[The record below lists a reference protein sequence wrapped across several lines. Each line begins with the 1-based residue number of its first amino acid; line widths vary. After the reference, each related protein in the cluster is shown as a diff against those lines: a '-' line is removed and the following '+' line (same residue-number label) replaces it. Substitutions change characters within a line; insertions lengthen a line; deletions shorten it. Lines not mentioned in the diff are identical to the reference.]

1 MVRKTRTRADEV
13 RKQVLI
19 VAAIATGALSAFG
32 GMGAF
37 AVDRWTTDKVCSDMI
52 ALGTGEVKPQTETE
66 PQANATQL
74 ADLRDELTRIEGR
87 LLFNQDLR
95 KAVQGFAADT
105 VRAEQ
110 VVNDLSRFNDVKKA
124 GQATTTEQ
132 AESQIALVKNTI
144 SVLRSMDDHTR
155 DAQIAC
161 GLVPI
166 GIPAVQEQ
174 LALLSA

>member
-1 MVRKTRTRADEV
+1 MPRKTRTRADEV

-19 VAAIATGALSAFG
+19 VAAIATGTVTAFG
-32 GMGAF
+32 GLGAF
-37 AVDRWTTDKVCSDMI
+37 TVDRWTTDRVCSDMI

-66 PQANATQL
+66 PQADATQL
-74 ADLRDELTRIEGR
+74 AELREELTRTEGR

-95 KAVQGFAADT
+95 KAIQGFSADT

-110 VVNDLSRFNDVKKA
+110 VMSDLAHFSDVKKA
-124 GQATTTEQ
+124 SRTTTTEQ
-132 AESQIALVKNTI
+132 AERQVALVKDSI
-144 SVLRSMDDHTR
+144 SVLRSMDEHAR
-155 DAQIAC
+155 VAQVAC

-174 LALLSA
+174 LSVLNA